1 MLILSKKI
9 KVMKSTS
16 LWVVF
21 LLAVSMSYGQNRQ
34 ENPKL
39 VVGIV
44 VDQMRRE
51 YLDRFY
57 ERFGDG
63 GFRRMMNQGFDVR
76 NGHYNYFPTVTGP
89 GHASVYTGTTPA
101 VHGIIGNS
109 WYDKETKKSVNC
121 VEDARYQVVGS
132 AGGHGDV
139 SPSRMLATTVTDELK
154 LATQDRA
161 KVIGV
166 SFKDRGAVLPSGH
179 MADGAFWYD
188 GSSGTFVTST
198 YYTTQLPTWVQN
210 FNKLGL
216 ADKYLNQ
223 EWKPLYPIAE
233 YINSGKD
240 DSPYEEM
247 FSGMQKSAF
256 PYNLKALR
264 KDNGNF
270 GMLVST
276 PFGNDLLTDFAK
288 AAVDG
293 EKMGQGAVTDF
304 LTVSYSS
311 TDAIGHRLGPNA
323 VELEDM
329 YLRLDKN
336 IADLLQFLDQ
346 KVGQG
351 KYVVFLTADHAVSNV
366 AQELT
371 DRKIPSGYFNSGQMR
386 TDLKNYLSKYFP
398 GKDLIENISNN
409 QIIFDSD
416 LFDTNPRNSGIDLI
430 IATELISRY
439 LMTVEGVAN
448 VYTES
453 VLRNARYDEAGIK
466 GMVVRG
472 HHPTRSGSLVYVL
485 EQGWVSS
492 GSKQGTTHG
501 SPYTYDT
508 HVPILFYG
516 AGIKAGSSVRYHP
529 ITDIAPTISML
540 LRIKFPSGCTGQPI
554 AELFE

>member
-1 MLILSKKI
+1 MRGI
-9 KVMKSTS
+9 S
-16 LWVVF
+16 LGVLF
-21 LLAVSMSYGQNRQ
+21 LLVVSLSYGQKRQ
-34 ENPKL
+34 DDPKL

-57 ERFGDG
+57 DRFGEE
-63 GFRRMMNQGFDVR
+63 GFKRMMNQGFDVR

-89 GHASVYTGTTPA
+89 GHASVYTGTTPSL
-101 VHGIIGNS
+101 HGIIGNS
-109 WYDKETKKSVNC
+109 WYDKDTKKSVNC
-121 VEDARYQVVGS
+121 VEDARYKVVGS
-132 AGGHGDV
+132 AKGNGAV
-139 SPSRMLATTVTDELK
+139 SPSRMLATTITDELK

-166 SFKDRGAVLPSGH
+166 SFKERGAVLPAGH
-179 MADGAFWYD
+179 MADGAYWYD

-198 YYTTQLPTWVQN
+198 FYATQLPAWVQN
-210 FNKLGL
+210 FNKLSL

-233 YINSGKD
+233 YTSGGKD
-240 DSPYEEM
+240 DSPYEET
-247 FSGMQKSAF
+247 FSGMQKSTF
-256 PYNLKALR
+256 PYDLKALR
-264 KDNGNF
+264 KNNGDY
-270 GMLVST
+270 GLLVST
-276 PFGNDLLTDFAK
+276 PFGNDFLTEFAK
-288 AAVDG
+288 AAIDG
-293 EKMGQGAVTDF
+293 EKMGQGPTTDF
-304 LTVSYSS
+304 LTVSFSS
-311 TDAIGHRLGPNA
+311 TDALGHRLGPNA
-323 VELEDM
+323 VEVVDM

-336 IADLLQFLDQ
+336 IADLLKFLDQ

-351 KYVVFLTADHAVSNV
+351 KYVVFLTADHGVGNV
-366 AQELT
+366 AQELI

-386 TDLKNYLSKYFP
+386 TDLKNYLGNYFP

-409 QIIFDSD
+409 QVIFNGDI
-416 LFDTNPRNSGIDLI
+416 FDTNPRNSGIDLI

-439 LMTVEGVAN
+439 LMTLDGIAN

-453 VLRNARYDEAGIK
+453 VLRSAQYDEGGIK

-485 EQGWVSS
+485 EQGWYSS
-492 GSKQGTTHG
+492 GSKQGASHG

-540 LRIKFPSGCTGQPI
+540 LRIKFPSNCTGQPI

>member
-1 MLILSKKI
+1 MRRICFGIL
-9 KVMKSTS
+9 
-16 LWVVF
+16 F
-21 LLAVSMSYGQNRQ
+21 LLVISLGYGQNRH

-57 ERFGDG
+57 DRFGEG
-63 GFRRMMNQGFDVR
+63 GFKRMMKEGFDVR

-109 WYDKETKKSVNC
+109 WYDKGTKKSVNC
-121 VEDARYQVVGS
+121 VEDADYKVVGS
-132 AGGHGDV
+132 PEGNGNV
-139 SPSRMLATTVTDELK
+139 SPARMLGTTVTDELK

-161 KVIGV
+161 KVIGI

-179 MADGAFWYD
+179 MADGAYWYD
-188 GSSGTFVTST
+188 GKSGTFVSST
-198 YYTTQLPTWVQN
+198 YYVTQLSTWVQD

-223 EWKPLYPIAE
+223 EWSPLYPIGE
-233 YINSGKD
+233 YTRSGKD
-240 DSPYEEM
+240 DSPYEER
-247 FSGMQKSAF
+247 FSGMEKSTF
-256 PYNLKALR
+256 PYDLKSIR
-264 KDNGNF
+264 KDNGDF
-270 GMLVST
+270 GLLVST
-276 PFGNDLLTDFAK
+276 PFGNDLLTEFAK
-288 AAVDG
+288 AAVNG
-293 EKMGQGAVTDF
+293 ENMGQGQTTDF
-304 LTVSYSS
+304 LTVSFSS
-311 TDAIGHRLGPNA
+311 TDAVGHRLGPNA
-323 VELEDM
+323 VEVEDM

-346 KVGQG
+346 KIGQG
-351 KYVVFLTADHAVSNV
+351 KYLVFLTADHAVSNV

-371 DRKIPSGYFNSGQMR
+371 DRKIPSGYFNSGKMH
-386 TDLKNYLSKYFP
+386 TDLKNYLSKFFP
-398 GKDLIENISNN
+398 NKDLIENISNN
-409 QIIFDSD
+409 QIIFNSA
-416 LFDTNPRNSGIDLI
+416 LFDTNPRNSGIDFI

-439 LMTVEGVAN
+439 LMTLDGVAN

-466 GMVVRG
+466 GMAVRG
-472 HHPTRSGSLVYVL
+472 HHPTRSGNLVYVL
-485 EQGWVSS
+485 EQGWYSS
-492 GSKQGTTHG
+492 GNKQGTTHG

-508 HVPILFYG
+508 HVPILFFG

-529 ITDIAPTISML
+529 VTDIAPTISML

>member
-1 MLILSKKI
+1 
-9 KVMKSTS
+9 MKSTS

-57 ERFGDG
+57 ERYGDG

-109 WYDKETKKSVNC
+109 WYDKKTKKSVNC

-132 AGGHGDV
+132 AGGKGDV

-166 SFKDRGAVLPSGH
+166 SFKDRGAVLPGGH

-198 YYTTQLPTWVQN
+198 YYTTQLPAWVQN

-247 FSGMQKSAF
+247 FSGMQKSTF

-371 DRKIPSGYFNSGQMR
+371 DRKMPSGYFNSGQMR
-386 TDLKNYLSKYFP
+386 TDLKNYLGKYFP

-485 EQGWVSS
+485 EQGWISS

-540 LRIKFPSGCTGQPI
+540 LRIKFPSSCTGQPI

>member
-1 MLILSKKI
+1 MRRLGLGILFCFLI
-9 KVMKSTS
+9 S
-16 LWVVF
+16 LT
-21 LLAVSMSYGQNRQ
+21 YGQDRR
-34 ENPKL
+34 ESPKL

-57 ERFGDG
+57 DRFGAG

-101 VHGIIGNS
+101 IHGIIGNS

-121 VEDARYQVVGS
+121 VEDAAYTTVGGQGS
-132 AGGHGDV
+132 RGAV

-161 KVIGV
+161 RVIGI
-166 SFKDRGAVLPSGH
+166 SFKDRAAILPSGH
-179 MADGAFWYD
+179 MADGAYWYD
-188 GSSGTFVTST
+188 GSSGNFISST
-198 YYTTQLPTWVQN
+198 YYMTALPAWVQN

-216 ADKYLNQ
+216 ADRYLNQ
-223 EWKPLYPIAE
+223 EWTTLYPISE
-233 YINSGKD
+233 YVNSGKD
-240 DSPYEEM
+240 DSPYEQI
-247 FSGMQKSAF
+247 FKGMKTATF
-256 PYNLKALR
+256 PYDLKSLR
-264 KDNGNF
+264 KDNGDY

-276 PFGNDLLTDFAK
+276 PFGNDFLTDFAK
-288 AAVDG
+288 AAVTG
-293 EKMGQGAVTDF
+293 EKLGKGPVTDF

-329 YLRLDKN
+329 YLRLDRN
-336 IADLLQFLDQ
+336 IADLLSFLDQ
-346 KVGQG
+346 NVGQG
-351 KYVVFLTADHAVSNV
+351 NYVVFLTADHAVSNV
-366 AQELT
+366 AQELV
-371 DRKIPSGYFNSGQMR
+371 DRKVPAGYFNSGQMR
-386 TDLKNYLSKYFP
+386 SGLQDYLSKFFP
-398 GKDLIENISNN
+398 DKNLIENISNN
-409 QIIFDSD
+409 QIFFDSD
-416 LFDTNPRNSGIDLI
+416 LFDLNPRSSGIDFLI
-430 IATELISRY
+430 ASELISRY
-439 LMTVEGVAN
+439 LTTVGGVAN

-453 VLRNARYDEAGIK
+453 VLRNARYDEGGIK

-472 HHPTRSGSLVYVL
+472 HHPTRGGNVVYIL
-485 EQGWVSS
+485 EQGWYSS
-492 GSKQGTTHG
+492 GSQQGTTHG

-508 HVPILFYG
+508 HVPMLFYG
-516 AGIKAGSSVRYHP
+516 AGIKPGSSVRYHP

>member
-1 MLILSKKI
+1 MRSISFGIL
-9 KVMKSTS
+9 
-16 LWVVF
+16 F
-21 LLAVSMSYGQNRQ
+21 LLVVSLSYGQNRQ

-57 ERFGDG
+57 DRFGEG
-63 GFRRMMNQGFDVR
+63 GFKRMMNQGFDVR
-76 NGHYNYFPTVTGP
+76 NGHYNYFPTITGP
-89 GHASVYTGTTPA
+89 GHASVYSGTTPA

-109 WYDKETKKSVNC
+109 WYDKKSKKSVNC
-121 VEDARYQVVGS
+121 VEDTAYKVVGS
-132 AGGHGDV
+132 PEGNGNV
-139 SPSRMLATTVTDELK
+139 SPSRMLATTITDELK

-161 KVIGV
+161 KVIGI
-166 SFKDRGAVLPSGH
+166 SFKDRSAVLPGGH
-179 MADGAFWYD
+179 MADGAYWYD
-188 GSSGTFVTST
+188 GKSGTFVSST
-198 YYTTQLPTWVQN
+198 YYVTQLPAWVQN
-210 FNKLGL
+210 FNNLGL

-223 EWKPLYPIAE
+223 EWKPLYPIGE
-233 YINSGKD
+233 YTSSGKD

-247 FSGMQKSAF
+247 FSGMKKSTF
-256 PYNLKALR
+256 PYDLKSLR

-270 GMLVST
+270 GLLVST
-276 PFGNDLLTDFAK
+276 PFGNDFLTDFAK
-288 AAVDG
+288 AAVTG
-293 EKMGQGAVTDF
+293 EKMGQGQVTDF

-346 KVGQG
+346 KIGQG

-371 DRKIPSGYFNSGQMR
+371 DRKVPSGYFNSGQMR
-386 TDLKNYLSKYFP
+386 TGLMNYLGKFFP
-398 GKDLIENISNN
+398 DKDLIENISNN
-409 QIIFDSD
+409 QVIFNGD
-416 LFDTNPRNSGIDLI
+416 LFDTNPRNSGIDFI
-430 IATELISRY
+430 IASELISRY

-453 VLRNARYDEAGIK
+453 VLRNARYDEEGIK

-485 EQGWVSS
+485 EQGWYSS
-492 GSKQGTTHG
+492 GNKQGTTHG

-529 ITDIAPTISML
+529 ITDIAPTLSML